1 MLPSSGE
8 TLALASAGLVTRAPR
23 RWRLRIAVAVAAV
36 LWLCLPL
43 VLTNTYD
50 MHVVNIIG
58 ISIILVMG
66 LNVVWGFCGQISLCQ
81 AAFFGIGAYVSA
93 ICSTAL
99 ALPVPVSMVLGVAA
113 AAAGG
118 AMLGVPSLRLSGFY
132 LAIVT
137 LGFGEIFNNLVFN
150 LQHIT
155 NGQGGIIGIPPL
167 GVGGFRLKGE
177 HQAFYAVWTATVL
190 AIVFSVV
197 LKRTDLGRILQTVRD
212 NEPLAQAT
220 GANVFGVKV
229 LAFVMSAV
237 YGGLGGVIYAHM
249 TGFISPE
256 SFSLPRSLGLF
267 TMLLVGG
274 IGTVAGPILGV
285 AALIL
290 VEEYLRFLQDYLVLV
305 YGCLIVACSVYFRG
319 GLVRLADVRL
329 VARGRQ
335 WLSGSGT

>member
-1 MLPSSGE
+1 MQPSSGE
-8 TLALASAGLVTRAPR
+8 TLSLAHEGLVVRPPR
-23 RWRLRIAVAVAAV
+23 RWRLRIAVAVAAA
-36 LWLCLPL
+36 LWLFLP
-43 VLTNTYD
+43 VALTNTYD
-50 MHVVNIIG
+50 VHVVNIIG
-58 ISIILVMG
+58 ITIILVIG

-81 AAFFGIGAYVSA
+81 AAFFGIGAYISA

-99 ALPVPVSMVLGVAA
+99 ALPVPVSMLLGVAGA
-113 AAAGG
+113 ALGG
-118 AMLGVPSLRLSGFY
+118 AILGVPSLRLSGFY

-177 HQAFYAVWTATVL
+177 HQAFYAVWTATAL
-190 AIVFSVV
+190 AIAFSVI
-197 LKRTDLGRILQTVRD
+197 LKRTNVGRIFQTVRD
-212 NEPLAQAT
+212 NEALAQAT
-220 GANVFGVKV
+220 GANVFGLKV
-229 LAFVMSAV
+229 LAFVVSAV
-237 YGGLGGVIYAHM
+237 HGGLGGVIYAHM

-274 IGTVAGPILGV
+274 IGTIGGPILGA

-319 GLVRLADVRL
+319 GLVRLGDTRV

-335 WLSGSGT
+335 WFSGS